1 MAIGGGG
8 SGGGGPGGVSNSF
21 TGTAN
26 TIEKVSGK
34 WWGGWNGL
42 VTVSTSNSPVTMYD
56 FLSPNKALLM
66 HFTYCVNDANLGDG
80 NTIGFQILM
89 NGTIVATVQD
99 NSGEARSLGTL
110 STPLDI
116 MIPPST
122 EVVIQGITN
131 NSSDINV
138 SGIIV
143 AEET

>member
-8 SGGGGPGGVSNSF
+8 SGGGPVGSSNSF
-21 TGTAN
+21 TGTAS

-42 VTVSTSNSPVTMYD
+42 LNITQGTSPVTMYD

-66 HFTYCVNDANLGDG
+66 RFTYCVNDADLGDG
-80 NTIGFQILM
+80 NKIGFQVLM

-99 NSGEARSLGTL
+99 SSGEARSLGTL

-116 MIPPST
+116 VIPPST
-122 EVVIQGITN
+122 EVVIQGITDDA
-131 NSSDINV
+131 SDISV
-138 SGIIV
+138 SGVIV
-143 AEET
+143 AEEI